1 MNTGRLIGIILIVIG
16 FGIAMIAGVF
26 LAFQVSNQ
34 QMEMAGALVGAFV
47 AFVPVAV
54 LVGFGIYMFVQ
65 GGKEA
70 EVEST
75 MRKQRELLDIVKSR
89 GQVGVPELALEM
101 KSSVDAVKAMVHEL
115 VGLQVFSG
123 YVNWEEGVLYS
134 SEASQLRELTK
145 CKNCGGEI
153 TLAGKGVVVCR
164 FCGTEYF
171 LS

>member
-26 LAFQVSNQ
+26 LAFQVSNE
-34 QMEMAGALVGAFV
+34 QMGVAGALIGAFV
-47 AFVPVAV
+47 AFIPVAV

-65 GGKEA
+65 GGKEEA
-70 EVEST
+70 VEST

-89 GQVGVPELALEM
+89 GQVGVSDLALEM
-101 KSSVDAVKAMVHEL
+101 NTSVDAVKAMVHEL

-123 YVNWEEGVLYS
+123 YVNWNDGVLYS

-171 LS
+171 LT